1 MAPAQPT
8 TGTAAPAESSASSA
22 GASEPS
28 PEPSSHLLDGL
39 AAEFR
44 STAESVVPWFISQMP
59 AVYFQDTSPAEQRE
73 HLRVLIAARASG
85 RSPDMNFRSTDG
97 RSVTAIRTESRSGV
111 LAEILASLPTDA
123 SLRSAKIHTSMD
135 GSLVLDTFEFGERI
149 AYDPSDAAQ
158 AAKVKEAAGF
168 ARTLHPD
175 WTDDSQRA
183 FFDGCAA
190 EYVLTLTPYRL
201 CHHQELFRRVS
212 GTDMATIEIESES
225 NPAFSRITIAVANAR
240 TRTMME
246 RVAFLLA
253 RCGVSIVRAHL
264 DLVQDAPHGSV
275 TFLAFVIQRSDGS
288 ALPPDDPQWPSIR
301 HELQRIKWVDWIPQR
316 LTQVHKGLTLDRA
329 EALVGF
335 AELANQ
341 VLVPVNPYAYTVDRL
356 LDVLESHLA
365 LALQAV
371 DLFADRFN
379 PVTPLD
385 DGPFASRLASL
396 RAECETRSPDETTAT
411 IFRTILD
418 CISAVRRTNY
428 HVPTRCSFA
437 LRLDPA
443 LLRGTTRPELPFGV
457 FFISGRGFAG
467 FHVRFKEIARGGLR
481 VIRPATHQLYDRE
494 SDRLFDEVYGLA
506 WAQQLKNKDIPEG
519 GAKCAIIVDPG
530 SEPNRCV
537 KAFVD
542 GILDLITPE
551 PATKSL
557 ILDRL
562 GFQEFIYLGPDENI
576 TPAHIEWIVD
586 RAERRGYPLFAAFMS
601 SKPGAGINHKTY
613 GVTSEGVNVFLE
625 VALQARGIDPRKRPF
640 TVKITGGP
648 DGDVAGNMMRILDR
662 DYGAN
667 ARILGVA
674 DGSGVGEDPEGLDH
688 AELLRL
694 FREGLPI
701 AKFDPARLSKS
712 GRVVPIT
719 APDGPQLRNTMHN
732 RIECDAFVPAGG
744 RPATI
749 NGRNWRDYLL
759 PDGRPSSPL
768 IVEGANLFLTPE
780 AREHLSRAGAT
791 IVKDSSANK
800 CGVICSSYEIV
811 ASMLLDEESFLRIK
825 AEFVE
830 QVLVKL
836 RDFAR
841 REAMVLL
848 GERKRHPDVP
858 LPDLCIRLSK
868 ATNAAADAIKA
879 SMEDWDAADQEMAT
893 LMVREHIPQ
902 VLLDTLGDRIMTA
915 LPRPYLEWMVAKS
928 VASRIV
934 YREGIDFFASME
946 TNAIGEVAQRYLT
959 ADRSLRSLVSEVRSS
974 GIPHAERIASLLE
987 RAGARAALFEG

>member
-1 MAPAQPT
+1 MAPAHPT
-8 TGTAAPAESSASSA
+8 ATPSAPLGSPGGPAP
-22 GASEPS
+22 G
-28 PEPSSHLLDGL
+28 PEPASHLVDAL

-44 STAESVVPWFISQMP
+44 STAESVVPWFVSQMP

-73 HLRVLIAARASG
+73 HLRALIAARASG
-85 RSPDMNFRSTDG
+85 RSPDMNFRSADG

-123 SLRSAKIHTSMD
+123 SLRAAKIHTSVD
-135 GSLVLDTFEFGERI
+135 GSLVLDTFEFGDRV
-149 AYDPSDAAQ
+149 AYSPADPVQS
-158 AAKVKEAAGF
+158 AKVKEATSF
-168 ARTLHPD
+168 ARSRHPG
-175 WTDDSQRA
+175 WTDESQSA
-183 FFDGCAA
+183 FFAGCAA
-190 EYVLTLTPYRL
+190 DYLLTLTSYRL
-201 CHHQELFRRVS
+201 CRHQEIFRGVS
-212 GTDMATIEIESES
+212 GTDMATVELEPES
-225 NPAFSRITIAVANAR
+225 NPACSRITIAVANAR

-253 RCGVSIVRAHL
+253 HHGVSIMRAHL
-264 DLVQDAPHGSV
+264 DLVQDPPHGSV
-275 TFLAFVIQRSDGS
+275 TFLGFVVQRSDGT
-288 ALPPDDPQWPSIR
+288 ALRPEDAQWPAIR

-316 LTQVHKGLTLDRA
+316 LTQTHKGLTLDRA

-356 LDVLESHLA
+356 LDVLESHLP
-365 LALQAV
+365 LGLRAV
-371 DLFADRFN
+371 DLFAERFD
-379 PVTPLD
+379 PRAPLAD
-385 DGPFASRLASL
+385 DAFAGRLAAL
-396 RAECETRSPDETTAT
+396 RSECEARSADETTAT
-411 IFRTILD
+411 IFRTFLD
-418 CISAVRRTNY
+418 CIAAVRRTNF
-428 HVPTRCSFA
+428 HVPARCSFA

-457 FFISGRGFAG
+457 FFVSGRGFAG

-481 VIRPATHQLYDRE
+481 VIRPATPQLYDRE

-530 SEPNRCV
+530 SEHNRCV

-542 GILDLITPE
+542 GILDLITPD
-551 PATKSL
+551 PGTKSL

-576 TPAHIEWIVD
+576 TPTHIEWIVD
-586 RAERRGYPLFAAFMS
+586 RAERRGYPLYAAFMS

-648 DGDVAGNMMRILDR
+648 DGDVAGNMMRILNR

-667 ARILGVA
+667 ARIVGVA
-674 DGSGVGEDPEGLDH
+674 DGSGVGEDPQGLDH
-688 AELLRL
+688 GELLRL

-701 AKFDPARLSKS
+701 AKFDPSKLSKS
-712 GRVVPIT
+712 GRIVPVE
-719 APDGPQLRNTMHN
+719 APEGPQLRNTMHN
-732 RIECDAFVPAGG
+732 RIQSDAFVPSGG
-744 RPATI
+744 RPGTI
-749 NGRNWRDYLL
+749 NARNWRDYLL
-759 PDGRPSSPL
+759 PDGKPSSPL

-780 AREHLSRAGAT
+780 AREHLSKAGAT

-825 AEFVE
+825 PVFVE

-858 LPDLCIRLSK
+858 LPDLCTRLSK

-879 SMEDWDAADQEMAT
+879 SMADWDSADQEMAA

-902 VLLDTLGDRIMTA
+902 VLLETVGERIMTA

-946 TNAIGEVAQRYLT
+946 TSAIGEVAHRYLS
-959 ADRSLRSLVSEVRSS
+959 ADRSLRSLVAEVRAS

-987 RAGARAALFEG
+987 RAGARAALFDA